1 MSQGCCGE
9 FDGLKNPARFRIVES
24 HFSQRTR
31 EMGHPAQG
39 GKSETSPTTDRCVS
53 NDCLRLLHCA
63 AIAAGSVRAFRTA
76 ISLAGHCVSLPI
88 PLWIS
93 GAMAAHWSALSL
105 LPPCCLCLRG
115 FVKAIMPRFWASRFF
130 ARRILRGSF
139 CRSDD
144 STRAE
149 RAANPSPSSKPQSV
163 LLIEFPQLYFLRCSY
178 DLGSHSEMG
187 ILELAGAEAR
197 LVRKA

>member
-115 FVKAIMPRFWASRFF
+115 FVKGIMPRFW
-130 ARRILRGSF
+130 
-139 CRSDD
+139 
-144 STRAE
+144 
-149 RAANPSPSSKPQSV
+149 P
-163 LLIEFPQLYFLRCSY
+163 
-178 DLGSHSEMG
+178 LGSLPGGFCEEVSGGPMIPLEPSGQPIRLQVPSHNPFCSSNFHSFISCDVHMT
-187 ILELAGAEAR
+187 LALIPKWEYWN
-197 LVRKA
+197 